1 MIMKKKLIMA
11 AFVLTALI
19 CSVVSPAALY
29 AESPFIPNVPIMP
42 LKNLKPGMVG
52 EVHTVI
58 SGTTITKFKVT
69 IVGVV
74 PRKTSPKNLILFKI
88 EDKKINEDGGVAA
101 GMSGSP
107 IYVSGKLIGAIG
119 YSWSFSERSLGLAT
133 PIEDMVAALNW
144 PDNIPSF
151 SVSKKINPQPM
162 NLDKILRVTSAD
174 ALSSDSAVDGVA
186 SDDEKTPISDDFVVT
201 PSSSDRIPDG
211 AVTSKDLP
219 VKGKDKESSSDKTAL
234 QDRAK
239 DGYVITI
246 SEENGKNLKKELQT
260 LFDADLKP
268 LAMPLLVDGMSPRG
282 AEMLRKKLGVP
293 VISLGLSAPSSGNA
307 DLNVSLKPGAAI
319 GVALSWGDVQ
329 TGGIGTLSA
338 VDSHGRFLAFAHP
351 MMNQGAVA
359 FPLTE
364 AGIIKIIPSME
375 HSFKLG
381 YMGKIIGLVTQDRP
395 EAIGGQIGKLAPA
408 FSYTVRFHDVDTNK
422 KVTKRFQTVA
432 DSFTGPAIAS
442 AGILGIIDD
451 QWARGGEGTAI
462 INYKFSGGNLN
473 KGWQRRNIFFSD
485 KDLLKSLMTEFDNLS
500 KIFSLNQFQEIRPFG
515 VDIDVEI
522 TRDPRVVFI
531 EKVEIADKKDFYSPG
546 DQVKVDVTMRPW
558 RKQSRI
564 KRMTLIVPQKAVGF
578 CEIVVRGGGIDEPNP
593 ESLVSGLRAITN
605 LDDLMKELSAKES
618 NNQILLQING
628 PKNNELTKNKKISQ
642 LSPEDFL
649 DDRLQSE
656 IRNEQVK
663 EGALKIIDT
672 NYYVEGIL
680 RKYIK
685 VKNEAAFDEGSLT
698 MPETE
703 SSKQERSNSES
714 DSDTDERGEQPE
726 FVFSERVM

>member
-1 MIMKKKLIMA
+1 MKNKL
-11 AFVLTALI
+11 LKTALI
-19 CSVVSPAALY
+19 LMVLFCSVTLPAALY
-29 AESPFIPNVPIMP
+29 AESTFVPNVPIMP
-42 LKNLKPGMVG
+42 LKSLKPGMVG
-52 EVHTVI
+52 EVHTVL
-58 SGTTITKFKVT
+58 SGTKITKFKVT

-88 EDKKINEDGGVAA
+88 EDRKINEDGGVAA

-133 PIEDMVAALNW
+133 PIEDMIEALNW

-151 SVSKKINPQPM
+151 SVSKKINPKPM
-162 NLDKILRVTSAD
+162 DLDKIMRVTSAD
-174 ALSSDSAVDGVA
+174 ALSSDSVSADSVSG
-186 SDDEKTPISDDFVVT
+186 DEKVPVSDDFAVT
-201 PSSSDRIPDG
+201 STSSDHKTGG
-211 AVTSKDLP
+211 AVSSKDLP
-219 VKGKDKESSSDKTAL
+219 VKGKENESSSDKT
-234 QDRAK
+234 QPRDSVK

-246 SEENGKNLKKELQT
+246 SEESGKNLKKELKT
-260 LFDADLKP
+260 LFDAELKP
-268 LAMPLLVDGMSPRG
+268 LAMPLLVDGMSKRG
-282 AEMLRKKLGVP
+282 ADMLRKKLGVP
-293 VISLGLSAPSSGNA
+293 VIPLGSAIPSSGNT

-338 VDSHGRFLAFAHP
+338 IDSKGRFLAFAHP

-364 AGIIKIIPSME
+364 AGIVKIIPSME

-422 KVTKRFQTVA
+422 KVIKRFQTVA

-515 VDIDVEI
+515 ADIDVEI

-531 EKVEIADKKDFYSPG
+531 EKVEIAEKKDFYSPG

-558 RKQSRI
+558 RKQSRT
-564 KRMTLIVPQKAVGF
+564 KRMTLIVPKKAVGF

-593 ESLVSGLRAITN
+593 ESLVSGLRTITN

-628 PKNNELTKNKKISQ
+628 PENNALTKNKKISQ

-656 IRNEQVK
+656 IRNEQIK

-685 VKNEAAFDEGSLT
+685 VKNDTALDDGDFAMS
-698 MPETE
+698 E
-703 SSKQERSNSES
+703 SEINKNERTKDKS
-714 DSDTDERGEQPE
+714 DSDADERGEQPE
-726 FVFSERVM
+726 FVFSEREM